1 MALTPAEKQRRYRER
16 LKARAA
22 DGDGEAVKQLNKKP
36 STEKQGFSRAK
47 SFIRLHATANQL
59 KELEKIIQEKL
70 KKGLH

>member
-22 DGDGEAVKQLNKKP
+22 NGDVKAAEQLEKRP

-47 SFIRLHATANQL
+47 SFIRLHATASQL
-59 KELEKIIQEKL
+59 KELEKMIAKRLQ
-70 KKGLH
+70 